1 MKLIAPLP
9 GTQVRFQHVYAAKP
23 LLTENEASFFR
34 LLHELSQGRCQL
46 FAKVNLADIV
56 LPVTGAIGDRNK
68 ISQKHVDFL
77 VCRNEDWM
85 PMLAIELDDSSHAD
99 KRRHKADRD
108 KNDIF
113 AAIGLP
119 LLRLPLDEIEDHG
132 ELLRQLSEAW
142 HQRWHILE
150 TGLPPPKQKAVRKPL
165 FKLWSRKAAACPPG
179 EGGMPYPPTST

>member
-9 GTQVRFQHVYAAKP
+9 GTQLRFQNIYASKA
-23 LLTENEASFFR
+23 LLTDNEARFFS

-46 FAKVNLADIV
+46 FAKVNLADIAT
-56 LPVTGAIGDRNK
+56 PVTGSIGDRNK
-68 ISQKHVDFL
+68 IDKKHVDFL

-85 PMLAIELDDSSHAD
+85 PMLAIELDDSSHD
-99 KRRHKADRD
+99 SKKRQKADSV

-119 LLRLPLDEIEDHG
+119 LLRLPLDEIDQHE
-132 ELLRQLSEAW
+132 ELIRQLSDAW

-150 TGLPPPKQKAVRKPL
+150 TGLPPPKAKPTRKPL
-165 FKLWSRKAAACPPG
+165 WKLWTRKDEAAPSAA
-179 EGGMPYPPTST
+179 

>member
-1 MKLIAPLP
+1 MNLIAPLP
-9 GTQVRFQHVYAAKP
+9 GTQVRFRNVYASKP
-23 LLTENEASFFR
+23 LLTENEARFFR
-34 LLHELSQGRCQL
+34 LLHQLSQGRCQL

-56 LPVTGAIGDRNK
+56 RPVNKAIGYRNK

-85 PMLAIELDDSSHAD
+85 PMLAIELDDSSHANP
-99 KRRHKADRD
+99 KRHKQDED

-119 LLRLPLDEIEDHG
+119 LLRLPLDEMNEHE
-132 ELLRQLSEAW
+132 ELVRQLSDGW

-150 TGLPPPKQKAVRKPL
+150 TGLPPPKQKPVRKPL
-165 FKLWSRKAAACPPG
+165 FKLWSRKEA
-179 EGGMPYPPTST
+179 